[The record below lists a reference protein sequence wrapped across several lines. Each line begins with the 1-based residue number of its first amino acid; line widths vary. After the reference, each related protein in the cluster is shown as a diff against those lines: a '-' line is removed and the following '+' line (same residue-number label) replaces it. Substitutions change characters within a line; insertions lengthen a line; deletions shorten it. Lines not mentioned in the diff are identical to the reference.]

1 VTSASD
7 TYQLLTNYPQRYA
20 DSLADSPQAYGLALT
35 FYARAHAAPKLKDL
49 LSLLT
54 SLSLIQSAAV
64 PSYNEL
70 DQQLA
75 SLLSKDR
82 PEIVRLA
89 RSDPKAATLLSSN
102 FSGYATLRKFYDLRD
117 QDVTSSGAGTTQHLR
132 PLERKREAA
141 KALMAIIESA
151 SDCIR
156 GGLFDPEIESAIPAD
171 ALLILLGE
179 TLPLLSIEQRIFTKA
194 NIFALLRIV
203 EDFSTAPARIR
214 ERAEDLFQASG
225 NAYRGGGLESMK
237 KSRSDLSASSYDML
251 ASSYLAQSQEKSKA
265 GAQIPRGWD
274 WRKGLDGAGGTS
286 VSSKEVLAVL
296 RLALS
301 QEVAKSFAT

>member
-1 VTSASD
+1 
-7 TYQLLTNYPQRYA
+7 LI
-20 DSLADSPQAYGLALT
+20 DSPQAYGLALT
-35 FYARAHAAPKLKDL
+35 FYARAHSATKLKDTL
-49 LSLLT
+49 ALLT
-54 SLSLIQSAAV
+54 SLSLIQSTAI
-64 PSYNEL
+64 PSFKDL
-70 DQQLA
+70 DSQLA

-82 PEIVRLA
+82 PAFVRLA

-117 QDVTSSGAGTTQHLR
+117 QDVNPAGTDARQHLR

-156 GGLFDPEIESAIPAD
+156 GGLFDPEVESAIPAD

-179 TLPLLSIEQRIFTKA
+179 TLPLLSTGQRIFSKA
-194 NIFALLRIV
+194 DIC
-203 EDFSTAPARIR
+203 TPARIR

-225 NAYRGGGLESMK
+225 SSFRGGGLDSLK
-237 KSRSDLSASSYDML
+237 KSRSDLSGSSYDML
-251 ASSYLAQSQEKSKA
+251 ASSYMALSQDKGKA
-265 GAQIPRGWD
+265 GAQVTRGWD
-274 WRKGLDGAGGTS
+274 WRKGLDGAGGLS
-286 VSSKEVLAVL
+286 VGSKEVLAVL

-301 QEVAKSFAT
+301 QEIAKSMSGAY

>member
-1 VTSASD
+1 MLRVTDKS
-7 TYQLLTNYPQRYA
+7 QRYA
-20 DSLADSPQAYGLALT
+20 DTLADSPQAYGLALT
-35 FYARAHAAPKLKDL
+35 FYARAHAATKLKDL
-49 LSLLT
+49 LALLT

-64 PSYNEL
+64 PSSHEV
-70 DQQLA
+70 DQQLK

-82 PEIVRLA
+82 PAIVRLA
-89 RSDPKAATLLSSN
+89 RSDPKAATLLSTN

-117 QDVTSSGAGTTQHLR
+117 QYVISSGQHLR

-171 ALLILLGE
+171 ALLVLLGE
-179 TLPLLSIEQRIFTKA
+179 TLPLFSSEQRIFTKA
-194 NIFALLRIV
+194 NIFTLLRIV

-214 ERAEDLFQASG
+214 DQAEDLFQTCG
-225 NAYRGGGLESMK
+225 NAYRGGGLEAMK

-251 ASSYLAQSQEKSKA
+251 ASSYLAQSQEKGKA
-265 GAQIPRGWD
+265 AADIPRGWD
-274 WRKGLDGAGGTS
+274 WRKGLDGVGGAS
-286 VSSKEVLAVL
+286 IGSKEVLTVL

-301 QEVAKSFAT
+301 QEVAKSFTG

>member
-1 VTSASD
+1 M
-7 TYQLLTNYPQRYA
+7 
-20 DSLADSPQAYGLALT
+20 
-35 FYARAHAAPKLKDL
+35 
-49 LSLLT
+49 
-54 SLSLIQSAAV
+54 SLIQSAAV
-64 PSYNEL
+64 PSFTDL

-82 PEIVRLA
+82 PGFVRLA

-117 QDVTSSGAGTTQHLR
+117 QDVSGSGTPTTNLR

-171 ALLILLGE
+171 ALIILLGE
-179 TLPLLSIEQRIFTKA
+179 TLPLLSTGQRVFSKA
-194 NIFALLRIV
+194 DIYTLLRIV

-214 ERAEDLFQASG
+214 ERAEELFQASSD
-225 NAYRGGGLESMK
+225 AYRGAGVDSLK
-237 KSRSDLSASSYDML
+237 KSRSDLGSGMGSSYDML
-251 ASSYLAQSQEKSKA
+251 ASSVIALSQEKGRA
-265 GAQIPRGWD
+265 GVQISRGWD
-274 WRKGLDGAGGTS
+274 WRKGLDGTGDAS
-286 VSSKEVLAVL
+286 VGSKEVLTVL
-296 RLALS
+296 RLALT
-301 QEVAKSFAT
+301 QAVAKIMSGAC

>member
-1 VTSASD
+1 
-7 TYQLLTNYPQRYA
+7 
-20 DSLADSPQAYGLALT
+20 
-35 FYARAHAAPKLKDL
+35 L

-54 SLSLIQSAAV
+54 SLSLIQSAAI
-64 PSYNEL
+64 PSHNEL

-82 PEIVRLA
+82 PAIVRLA

-117 QDVTSSGAGTTQHLR
+117 LDVTLSGAGVTQHLR

-194 NIFALLRIV
+194 NTFALLRIV

-251 ASSYLAQSQEKSKA
+251 ASSYLAQSQERGKA
-265 GAQIPRGWD
+265 GTQIPRGWD

-286 VSSKEVLAVL
+286 VSSKELLAVL

-301 QEVAKSFAT
+301 QEVAKSFTA

>member
-1 VTSASD
+1 V
-7 TYQLLTNYPQRYA
+7 
-20 DSLADSPQAYGLALT
+20 
-35 FYARAHAAPKLKDL
+35 
-49 LSLLT
+49 T
-54 SLSLIQSAAV
+54 SLSLIQSAAI
-64 PSYNEL
+64 PSSGEL

-82 PEIVRLA
+82 PAIVRLA
-89 RSDPKAATLLSSN
+89 RLDPKAATLLSSN

-117 QDVTSSGAGTTQHLR
+117 QDVTSPGASVRQLLR

-179 TLPLLSIEQRIFTKA
+179 TLPLLSTGQRIFTKA
-194 NIFALLRIV
+194 NIFTLLRIV
-203 EDFSTAPARIR
+203 EDFSTAPVRIR

-225 NAYRGGGLESMK
+225 NSYRGGGLESLK
-237 KSRSDLSASSYDML
+237 RSRSDLSASSYDML
-251 ASSYLAQSQEKSKA
+251 ASSYLAQSQENGKA
-265 GAQIPRGWD
+265 GPQIVRGWD
-274 WRKGLDGAGGTS
+274 WRKGLDGVGGTI
-286 VSSKEVLAVL
+286 VSSKEVLSVL
-296 RLALS
+296 RLALA
-301 QEVAKSFAT
+301 QEVAKSFTN

>member
-1 VTSASD
+1 MTE
-7 TYQLLTNYPQRYA
+7 
-20 DSLADSPQAYGLALT
+20 SPQAYGTALV
-35 FYARAHAAPKLKDL
+35 FYARAHAAAKLKDT

-64 PSYNEL
+64 PSFAEV

-82 PEIVRLA
+82 PGFIRLA
-89 RSDPKAATLLSSN
+89 RSDPKAATILSSN

-117 QDVTSSGAGTTQHLR
+117 QDVNHESNNTQHLR

-141 KALMAIIESA
+141 RALMAVIESA

-179 TLPLLSIEQRIFTKA
+179 TLPLLSVDRRIFSKA
-194 NIFALLRIV
+194 DIYALLRIV

-214 ERAEDLFQASG
+214 ERAEDLLQASA
-225 NAYRGGGLESMK
+225 NTYRSGGVESLR
-237 KSRSDLSASSYDML
+237 KSRSDLSSGTGSSYDML
-251 ASSYLAQSQEKSKA
+251 ASSVLARSQESGKA
-265 GAQIPRGWD
+265 GAQMSRGWD
-274 WRKGLDGAGGTS
+274 WRKGLDGAGGAS
-286 VSSKEVLAVL
+286 VGSKEVLAVL

-301 QEVAKSFAT
+301 QEVAKSVSGVY

>member
-1 VTSASD
+1 M
-7 TYQLLTNYPQRYA
+7 
-20 DSLADSPQAYGLALT
+20 
-35 FYARAHAAPKLKDL
+35 
-49 LSLLT
+49 T
-54 SLSLIQSAAV
+54 SLSLIQSAAI
-64 PSYNEL
+64 PSTSEL

-82 PEIVRLA
+82 PAIIRLA

-102 FSGYATLRKFYDLRD
+102 FSGYATLRKFYDIRD
-117 QDVTSSGAGTTQHLR
+117 QDVTPYHTNTTQLQR
-132 PLERKREAA
+132 PLERKRQAA

-171 ALLILLGE
+171 ALLVLLGE
-179 TLPLLSIEQRIFTKA
+179 TLPLLSTDCRIFTKA
-194 NIFALLRIV
+194 DIFALLRIV

-225 NAYRGGGLESMK
+225 NAYRGGGFESLK
-237 KSRSDLSASSYDML
+237 KSRSDLSGSSYDML
-251 ASSYLAQSQEKSKA
+251 ASSYLAQSQESGKA
-265 GAQIPRGWD
+265 GAQIARGWD
-274 WRKGLDGAGGTS
+274 WRKGLEGTGGANVG
-286 VSSKEVLAVL
+286 SKEVLAVL

-301 QEVAKSFAT
+301 EEVAKAFTS